1 MRFVEMRNLS
11 TLCFLLLVKLLQMMK
26 NIYLLGALLC
36 ICLCAFV
43 FVFVFTIFCWASFSA
58 FFSSSISLALFCGAA
73 SGSSSSV
80 SIRSFVVRFS
90 SDIENVIVSLSL
102 KSFPLKLKKYWH
114 LISFPLT
121 ELVARDTE

>member
-11 TLCFLLLVKLLQMMK
+11 TLCFLLLVKLLQMIK
-26 NIYLLGALLC
+26 IFISLLPFVVFVCVYL
-36 ICLCAFV
+36 

-121 ELVARDTE
+121 ELVARGTE